1 MTYFDIPSI
10 ANADLAQQLS
20 HRIAQKTKP
29 LGALGR
35 LEALALQIG
44 LIQQTTAPHLKAP
57 TVLVF
62 AADHGISQAGVSPYP
77 QAVTAQMVHNFLQGG
92 AAINVFAKQHQMR
105 FQVVD
110 SGVNA
115 ALPAHPWLIDAKI
128 AMGTANFLNAPAMQ
142 AAQCAQALQRGAE
155 VVRAEIALG
164 SNVFVLGEMGI
175 ANTSSASLIMH
186 LLTGLPLAACVGRGT
201 GLDDAGLA
209 HKQAVLAQALQYH
222 LARTP
227 QLAQDP
233 LQVLATVGGFEI
245 AMMVGAMLAAAEA
258 RCVVL
263 VDGFIATAALLVAH
277 RCQPHVMDYCVFA
290 HCSGEAGHRALLQHL
305 QATPLLDLS
314 LRLGE
319 GTGAVLAYPLLVS
332 AVGFLNHMAS
342 FGEAGVSQAQNQSQ
356 AQATH

>member
-1 MTYFDIPSI
+1 MTHYHIAPI
-10 ANADLAQQLS
+10 ANADLAAQLS
-20 HRIAQKTKP
+20 QRIAQKTKP
-29 LGALGR
+29 LGALGK

-44 LIQQTTAPHLKAP
+44 LIQQTLAPQLHAP
-57 TVLVF
+57 AVLVF

-77 QAVTAQMVHNFLQGG
+77 QAVTAQMVLNFLQGG
-92 AAINVFAKQHQMR
+92 AAINGFAKQHQMR
-105 FQVVD
+105 FSVVD

-115 ALPAHPWLIDAKI
+115 ELPAHPWLIDAKI
-128 AMGTANFLNAPAMQ
+128 AMGTANFLTTPAMH
-142 AAQCAQALQRGAE
+142 ATQCAQALQRGADI
-155 VVRAEIALG
+155 VRAEVALG
-164 SNVFVLGEMGI
+164 SNVLALGEMGI

-209 HKQAVLAQALQYH
+209 HKQAVLAQALQHH
-222 LARTP
+222 LAISPT
-227 QLAQDP
+227 LAQHP

-258 RCVVL
+258 RCVLL
-263 VDGFIATAALLVAH
+263 VDGFIATAALLVAYA
-277 RCQPHVMDYCVFA
+277 CAPAVIDYCVFG

-305 QATPLLDLS
+305 QATPLLDLG

-342 FGEAGVSQAQNQSQ
+342 FTEAGVSQAQ
-356 AQATH
+356 AQASH